1 MEEKRFFLESFPK
14 GLNQGADITDIGDD
28 EFTQLE
34 NWYPYAGRLKRRGG
48 TKRVSASA
56 TPYFEAITNAFA
68 YKKSTGAWTL
78 IVGGLTSLGKLV
90 NDELVALTAA
100 SSGSNTF
107 TSSTQPWDFV
117 QYKDIVYGVREY
129 ASSLIRVDGDV
140 VGTGGIVAP
149 LTAPTIADGGA
160 GNLVAGDYIG
170 VVTFYNTETG
180 AESNPSDNSSTLTL
194 GASKQISWT
203 GIPVSTNY
211 QVNARRLY
219 RTMVD
224 QEGEYYFVGQIND
237 NTTTTYTDNVIQSAL
252 GVQVSVENGT
262 PPTSLELAEIFQER
276 LWVSDGTNLY
286 FSGFALPESFYALDF
301 LQVTPDD
308 GHRITGLLNF
318 GDRLVV
324 GKTNA
329 TYYVTGYDAS
339 TFQLTTLS
347 DRHGVYAHQS
357 MRASEG
363 FAFWFGGDNFYQT
376 DGNVVRAIGD
386 IHLRDLLDSVDSS
399 KYSEIVSAVDERF
412 SRYMTILPI
421 TGGGR
426 VVAVFNYRNGTW
438 TTFTWAAAV
447 GAPTFMADFFDQYSS
462 PVIYCNMGTTANQ
475 KSIFQY
481 DVDTENTDDGTA
493 IECVA
498 LTKYWGTDKA
508 ESLKFMKEI
517 GLQASVVAAN
527 ITATLYGDEQT
538 IKSGPIDV
546 YMSPGRKWKRF
557 PLANNGSLATELALK
572 FEYSGSAPIDIMGL
586 RMIMVDTGRQV
597 NVSSWT

>member
-1 MEEKRFFLESFPK
+1 MEEKRFFLEQFTK
-14 GLNQGADITDIGDD
+14 GLNQGASITDIEDL
-28 EFTQLE
+28 EFSELE

-56 TPYFEAITNAFA
+56 TPYTEALTNAFA
-68 YKKSTGAWTL
+68 YKKSTGSWTL
-78 IVGGLTSLGKLV
+78 LVGGLTSIGKLV
-90 NDELVALTAA
+90 NDELEVLTAA
-100 SSGSNTF
+100 TSGDNTF
-107 TSSTQPWDFV
+107 TSSTIPWNFI
-117 QYKDIVYGVREY
+117 QYKDIVYATREFASNLVR
-129 ASSLIRVDGDV
+129 IDGDV
-140 VGTGGIVAP
+140 VGVAGIAAP
-149 LTAPTIADGGA
+149 LSAPTIADGGA
-160 GNLVAGDYIG
+160 GNLVAGDYIA

-194 GASKQISWT
+194 GASKQIAWT
-203 GIPVSTNY
+203 NIPVSTNA

-237 NTTTTYTDNVIQSAL
+237 NTTTTYTDNIVQSSL
-252 GVQVSVENGT
+252 GVQVSNENGQ
-262 PPTSLELAEIFQER
+262 PPTSLTVAEIFQER
-276 LWVSDGTNLY
+276 LWATDGTNLY
-286 FSGFALPESFYALDF
+286 FSGFALPESFYVFDY

-308 GHRITGLLNF
+308 GHEIVGLLNF
-318 GDRLVV
+318 GDRLIV

-347 DRHGVYAHQS
+347 DRHGVYAHHS

-386 IHLRDLLDSVDSS
+386 IHVRDAIDSIDTS
-399 KYSEIVSAVDERF
+399 KYSEILSIIDEKF
-412 SRYMTILPI
+412 SRYMTILPQ

-426 VVAVFNYRNGTW
+426 IILVFNYRNGTW
-438 TTFTWAAAV
+438 TTFTFDAAV
-447 GAPTFMADFFDQYSS
+447 GAPTFIADFFDTYSS
-462 PVIYCNMGTTANQ
+462 PIMMCNLGTTANQ
-475 KSIFQY
+475 KSVFQF
-481 DVDTENTDDGTA
+481 DEDSTNTDDGTA
-493 IECVA
+493 ITCLA
-498 LTKYWGTDKA
+498 TTKYWGTDKA

-517 GLQASVVAAN
+517 GIQADVVAADLK
-527 ITATLYGDEQT
+527 ITLLGDEET
-538 IKSGPIDV
+538 IKGGPINL
-546 YMSPGRKWKRF
+546 YMSPGRKWKRV
-557 PLANNGSLATELALK
+557 PLANNGNLATELALK
-572 FEYSGSAPIDIMGL
+572 FEYSGASPIDLLGL